1 MLRRT
6 TIALTLACLLLA
18 AIPALAEQ
26 SPTERVK
33 EGVDEIITILSNP
46 DMTDPDKHDQAIKTL
61 RATAQKYISFR
72 LATMYSVGKPWL
84 EMSPKLQDD
93 LIEAFTDL
101 LEDTYLQRIPSYGGE
116 NVEYEKEIVSG
127 NKAKVFTKIVGKD
140 KTFSVEFSLRHMDGK
155 WMIYD
160 TTAEGVSLVSNYRS
174 QFSEIL
180 ANGTPEELLAKI
192 RESAVKVSTAPESDQ
207 ENQ

>member
-1 MLRRT
+1 MLKRT
-6 TIALTLACLLLA
+6 TIALILACLLLA
-18 AIPALAEQ
+18 APAMAEQ

-46 DMTDPDKHDQAIKTL
+46 DMANPEKHDEAISVL
-61 RATAQKYISFR
+61 RKTAQKYISFR
-72 LATMYSVGKPWL
+72 LACMYSVGKPWL
-84 EMSPKLQDD
+84 DMSPKLQDE
-93 LIEAFTDL
+93 LTEAFTDL
-101 LEDTYLQRIPSYGGE
+101 LEHTYLQRIPSYGGE

-140 KTFSVEFSLRHMDGK
+140 KTFSVEFSLRQVDGV
-155 WMIYD
+155 WMIFD

-180 ANGTPEELLAKI
+180 ANSTPEELLAKI
-192 RESAVKVSTAPESDQ
+192 RESAKKVTEAQNPEQ
-207 ENQ
+207 ETPQ